1 MSGDLSKILVP
12 VDGSSHADR
21 AVRHAIEMHRS
32 GQVRELHLL
41 NIQPALSGHVGAFI
55 DKPTRDDFHREE
67 ADKALASARDLLKK
81 AGVPFKEHIGVGQP
95 GPSIIAFAEKLN
107 CGQIVMGTHGLG
119 SALQLVLGSVA
130 QDVVRDSG
138 AAVTVVK

>member
-1 MSGDLSKILVP
+1 MSGDLSKVLVP
-12 VDGSSHADR
+12 VDGSSHAER

-41 NIQPALSGHVGAFI
+41 NVQPALPGHVGTFI

-67 ADKALASARDLLKK
+67 AEKALASARNLLNAAKIR
-81 AGVPFKEHIGVGQP
+81 FKEHIGVGQP

-107 CGQIVMGTHGLG
+107 CGQIIMGTHGLG